1 MRYITN
7 TQINEL
13 LRLMYQNR
21 YYIATRMFEVNMVGV
36 RVDSV
41 IPNIFDDVM
50 YVFYKNQSN
59 NWEGVNFAITSDP
72 GTYWLRNPMM
82 PQGTAIL
89 KRGQYPYK
97 IGTHNDYRA
106 LVQRGEV
113 TVIRDH
119 NRDNRRDYDNGREEK
134 GMFQI
139 NIHRAKRV
147 GTTVTVDK
155 NSAGCQVF
163 ANADDFAYFMELVS
177 RSVKMYGDKT
187 LFYTLFD
194 YRVINRLQPLS
205 LASI

>member
-1 MRYITN
+1 MKYITN
-7 TQINEL
+7 TQIGEL
-13 LRLMYQNR
+13 LRLMNQNR
-21 YYIATRMFEVNMVGV
+21 YYIATRIFEVNMVGV

-59 NWEGVNFAITSDP
+59 NWEGVSFVITSDP

-139 NIHRAKRV
+139 NIHRARRV
-147 GTTVTVDK
+147 GTTISIDK

-194 YRVINRLQPLS
+194 YRVINRLQPLT
-205 LASI
+205 LATL